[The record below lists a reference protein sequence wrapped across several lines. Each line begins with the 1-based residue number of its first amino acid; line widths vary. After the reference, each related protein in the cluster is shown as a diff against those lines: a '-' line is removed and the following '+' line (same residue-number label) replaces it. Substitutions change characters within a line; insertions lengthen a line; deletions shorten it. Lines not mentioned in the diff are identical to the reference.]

1 MVIWATPAPSPSF
14 NGILDLWFWKS
25 LYNLI
30 FSSPEDIIQ
39 EDLTVQ
45 SAKTQLLKR
54 FPSDLIESSV
64 DPETENNMVRVYHP
78 PPMNNSSRPT
88 LPTSASSP
96 SVNGL
101 QVSKEEAYCFKDTSS
116 EYILCHVIFLRLNI
130 GNRAIS
136 IIRLSGIQSLW
147 YLYLRIVHKINFII

>member
-1 MVIWATPAPSPSF
+1 MSPT
-14 NGILDLWFWKS
+14 ILNF
-25 LYNLI
+25 
-30 FSSPEDIIQ
+30 FCSSPDEEIIQ

-64 DPETENNMVRVYHP
+64 DPDFTILDRSISSNSMVRVYQP
-78 PPMNNSSRPT
+78 PSLSSNSSRP

-101 QVSKEEAYCFKDTSS
+101 QVSVAQCGNSM
-116 EYILCHVIFLRLNI
+116 IFLTLRFYVKSILAIFKGVILTHLEALNFDVDDCL
-130 GNRAIS
+130 GFFE
-136 IIRLSGIQSLW
+136 G
-147 YLYLRIVHKINFII
+147 